1 MAMRASAPSRN
12 VGDAQGGASGV
23 TARTHDG
30 ALNRASRRRTPP
42 GASGS
47 RRARGKRYGSGH

>member
-12 VGDAQGGASGV
+12 VGDAQGEPAASPP
-23 TARTHDG
+23 RTHDEG

-42 GASGS
+42 GASG
-47 RRARGKRYGSGH
+47 AVVHAKRYGSGH